1 MILNSTKGLH
11 ESAFIH
17 RWWNSK
23 VQTSQFWLRRLLW
36 VRYFYT
42 RWRSSKCAYVS
53 IRLFKHSRGCHLV
66 TGLCYGPWID
76 LSLVVHPLS
85 SVLCSKCIHTDPH
98 LSASVF
104 IYFGTLS
111 HRSEPLKNISNST
124 HQTCCSSKVIERKY
138 PGLCKC
144 VIRKGRRITST
155 VFLALYSLNEWN
167 FIV

>member
-17 RWWNSK
+17 RWWNSI

-76 LSLVVHPLS
+76 LSLVVYPLS
-85 SVLCSKCIHTDPH
+85 SVLLSKCIHTDPH

-104 IYFGTLS
+104 IYLELYLIGRNLS
-111 HRSEPLKNISNST
+111 RTFLTQLNSSDLMLFKSYRAEIPRSLQMCHS
-124 HQTCCSSKVIERKY
+124 
-138 PGLCKC
+138 
-144 VIRKGRRITST
+144 
-155 VFLALYSLNEWN
+155 
-167 FIV
+167 